1 MNHKILNKLE
11 QMIHISPQLIR
22 NPDTLRQAIRG
33 TFAVDVEDVEFTTIG
48 ELVDRIDD
56 KVLDGYFRH
65 VWQSETSKY
74 KYSGPALIGEIN
86 KLKPRRVLDIGCGY
100 HEFRGK
106 IDNIIGIDPYN
117 DAADICVKTL
127 DYHPQERFDAVLAL
141 GSINFGSTSKIFA
154 ELEHAV
160 SLCNPGA
167 VLFFRA
173 NPGLPHPKDESNW
186 IRYGGNLCPCG
197 RYIIWII
204 NRHHSQCWCYHWFGC
219 SVWFYSFV
227 WCRPLLGCYLLY
239 GNCGRINNRRY
250 LHRCTVGHTR
260 SQQCGCNNGRWL
272 SISTTRQ
279 SNICYNSRSY
289 NINT

>member
-1 MNHKILNKLE
+1 MQTIYIPNGDKKMNHKILHKLE
-11 QMIHISPQLIR
+11 NMIHVSPQLIR
-22 NPDTLRQAIRG
+22 NPETMRQAIRG
-33 TFAVDVEDVEFTTIG
+33 TFAVDVEDVEFNTIG

-86 KLKPRRVLDIGCGY
+86 QLKPRRVLDIGCGY

-106 IDNIIGIDPYN
+106 IDNIIGIDPFN

-127 DYHPQERFDAVLAL
+127 DYHPEERFDAVLAL

-186 IRYGGNLCPCG
+186 IHFYPWDANFVVNCADQLNVDILDLRTDSHK
-197 RYIIWII
+197 
-204 NRHHSQCWCYHWFGC
+204 NRLY
-219 SVWFYSFV
+219 FV
-227 WCRPLLGCYLLY
+227 WR
-239 GNCGRINNRRY
+239 
-250 LHRCTVGHTR
+250 TK
-260 SQQCGCNNGRWL
+260 
-272 SISTTRQ
+272 
-279 SNICYNSRSY
+279 
-289 NINT
+289 